1 MQCASILLFQL
12 AAVEEEK
19 RQLDVQLQAVQEGH
33 ERTLE
38 ELRQKAEQELRHW
51 NMEKM
56 ELETQLQSL
65 QKCFVSISV
74 MFARILNNNIVKE
87 TVLLLVKCQQNITI

>member
-87 TVLLLVKCQQNITI
+87 PVLLLVKCQQNITI